1 MVLALLTSKEKHTR
15 IIAAFA
21 SEPID
26 DTGESDQEVE
36 NITPDLRHGQT
47 IAIGRL

>member
-1 MVLALLTSKEKHTR
+1 MVLGLITCKEKHLR

-47 IAIGRL
+47 IAIGGL